1 MEKHEVWAVW
11 IAGGFLVAP
20 FLSLAFTM
28 SLSEILRERYLWS
41 HVLEIGVSQSARLIV
56 AAWLFVIARRNG
68 NSPWVWAAAGLAFS
82 LLGAVL
88 YFVLRAFELRS
99 VSSHSPAEGAA

>member
-11 IAGGFLVAP
+11 IAGGFLIAP
-20 FLSLAFTM
+20 FLSLGLTM

-41 HVLEIGVSQSARLIV
+41 HVLDIAVSQSARLLV
-56 AAWLFVIARRNG
+56 AAWLFVTARRNG
-68 NSPWVWAAAGLAFS
+68 NSPWVWSATGLAFS

-88 YFVLRAFELRS
+88 YFVMRAFELRT
-99 VSSHSPAEGAA
+99 VSRAA